1 MFGKKKKQLEAE
13 RREEELR
20 LQQEELARQQAAQ
33 QAQQVP
39 DDKVFC
45 ECELIDDEDDNAL
58 PKEYEAIA
66 YILKQEQGDDL
77 VAQPVDDEPAQFEQV
92 SDEGV
97 EDAQEPQEAR
107 QEPVAEEV
115 AQETDDAQTAAPVEQ
130 EDGTEDVA
138 EEVVEDGD
146 EAEES
151 EELVEAEEESDT
163 QQVADAD
170 APQEEEVVYVVD
182 GPTEED
188 DEIVKPAKLVK
199 LPNLVDYMLSQNM
212 SKKMKMNI
220 AMLLLSAYNKY
231 KDIPEEKK
239 IVIQCMQKVMASLIQ
254 G

>member
-20 LQQEELARQQAAQ
+20 LQQEELARQLAAQQAQ

-97 EDAQEPQEAR
+97 EDAQEP
-107 QEPVAEEV
+107 VAEE
-115 AQETDDAQTAAPVEQ
+115 AEQETDDAQTAAPVEQ

-151 EELVEAEEESDT
+151 EELVEAEEEGDT

-220 AMLLLSAYNKY
+220 ATLLLSAYNKY